1 MVILSFN
8 IFSLKDL
15 MDYWIRLVLYQND
28 VMAFREEKR
37 MVQEEVVVVQEG
49 EAVRKTILNNSKIK
63 RPLI

>member
-49 EAVRKTILNNSKIK
+49 EAVTQFLR
-63 RPLI
+63 